1 MAQVCCHGTLAKGGS
16 GKRGTVEGKARKARR
31 PRYAMVFS
39 AGNPDFNKPVTLQLG
54 ADPTAASSQKSVL
67 EMDSFLKKYF
77 GEPPTAPH
85 GPKFKPD
92 PKAFYEHTLVVKFPD
107 LKSKKKVKSKVRSA
121 GKD

>member
-1 MAQVCCHGTLAKGGS
+1 
-16 GKRGTVEGKARKARR
+16 
-31 PRYAMVFS
+31 MVFA
-39 AGNPDFNKPVTLQLG
+39 AGNPDFNKPVTLQVG
-54 ADPTAASSQKSVL
+54 AEPTGASPQKSVL
-67 EMDSFLKKYF
+67 EMDQFLKKYF
-77 GEPPTAPH
+77 GEPPQAPH

>member
-1 MAQVCCHGTLAKGGS
+1 MVSGT
-16 GKRGTVEGKARKARR
+16 
-31 PRYAMVFS
+31 
-39 AGNPDFNKPVTLQLG
+39 GNPDFNKPVTLQLG
-54 ADPTAASSQKSVL
+54 PDATGASPQKSVM
-67 EMDSFLKKYF
+67 EMDQFLKKYF
-77 GEPPTAPH
+77 GEPPQAPH